1 MSRMTL
7 ETIASIGSLIF
18 GFVSAFCWVISAVVK
33 APPAEGLEGKP
44 DGSYW
49 GGDILNGGDLYRT
62 LRLQAKWNSIA
73 AFSASA
79 AVLLQIAAGL
89 LATSSAQ

>member
-1 MSRMTL
+1 MTL

-18 GFVSAFCWVISAVVK
+18 GLVSAICWVISAVVK

-49 GGDILNGGDLYRT
+49 GGNVLNGGDLYGT
-62 LRLQAKWNSIA
+62 LRAQAKWNSIA
-73 AFSASA
+73 AFAASV
-79 AVLLQIAAGL
+79 AVLLQIVSGL
-89 LATSSAQ
+89 IATSSAS